1 MLREQKTSKMGCPCE
16 GMLEAKSSKGARSMV
31 TPESARRNRVNLLE
45 QILSRDNLNKAY
57 FRVMRKK
64 GAAGIDGMQVG
75 EMKAWLKE
83 HKGEFLEAL
92 KSERYKPQP
101 VRRVEIP
108 KPDGGKRKLGI
119 PTVLDRLIQ
128 QAIAQVLQPIFEETF
143 SDSSYGFRPGRNAHQ
158 AIKQAE
164 AYYEEGYTRIV
175 ELDLAQYFDTVNH
188 DILINMLREKI
199 KDERVIGLIRKY
211 LKSGVMEGGIMSPTL
226 AGTPQGGNLSPLL
239 SNIYLTK
246 FDKLLESRGHKFV
259 RYADDCNVYVKSPRA
274 AKRVM
279 ESCISYLE
287 EKLKLKVNRK
297 KSKVGSPLREKF
309 LGFSLHK
316 AVGKV
321 GIRPHGKVL
330 KRYKQKVKE
339 ITGRNRGRSI
349 GAILLELRRYTTGW
363 LGYFSIADMRG
374 KMQEMNQWI
383 RRRLRMYLWKQWKKI
398 SARFENLKRL
408 GLDKRKAWEYANTRL
423 GYWRV
428 ANSPILKRTLTDK
441 YLESLGY
448 MNITK
453 KYEAFHLR

>member
-1 MLREQKTSKMGCPCE
+1 MLREQKTNKMGCPSK
-16 GMLEAKSSKGARSMV
+16 GMLEAKSSKGARSMAALEPA
-31 TPESARRNRVNLLE
+31 TRNRVELLE
-45 QILSRDNLNKAY
+45 QILDRDNLNEAY
-57 FRVMRKK
+57 FRVLRKK

-75 EMKAWLKE
+75 EMKDWLKE

-92 KSERYKPQP
+92 KIGKYKPQP

-119 PTVLDRLIQ
+119 PTVLDRLVQ
-128 QAIAQVLQPIFEETF
+128 QAIAQVLQPIFEKIF
-143 SDSSYGFRPGRNAHQ
+143 SENSYGFRPGRNAHQ

-164 AYYEEGYTRIV
+164 AYYEEGYTKIV
-175 ELDLAQYFDTVNH
+175 DLDLAQYFDTVNH
-188 DILINMLREKI
+188 DILINMLREEI
-199 KDERVIGLIRKY
+199 QDERVISLIRKY
-211 LKSGVMEGGIMSPTL
+211 LKSGVMEGGIVSPTS

-259 RYADDCNVYVKSPRA
+259 RYADDSNIYVRTPRA

-279 ESCISYLE
+279 ESCVNFLE
-287 EKLKLKVNRK
+287 GKLKLKVNRK

-316 AVGKV
+316 TPGKI

-330 KRYKQKVKE
+330 KRFKQKVKE
-339 ITGRNRGRSI
+339 ITGRSRGRSI
-349 GAILLELRRYTTGW
+349 EAILLELRRYTTGW
-363 LGYFSIADMRG
+363 LGYFSIADMRS
-374 KMQEMNQWI
+374 KMQNLSQWI

-398 SARFENLKRL
+398 TAKFANLKKL
-408 GLDKRKAWEYANTRL
+408 GLDKGKAWEYANTRL
-423 GYWRV
+423 GYWCV
-428 ANSPILKRTLTDK
+428 AGSPILKRTLTDK

-448 MNITK
+448 MNIAR
-453 KYEAFHLR
+453 KYEVFHLR